1 MNKSTKISK
10 NNFKVIQT
18 QDYQGFSFAAFQ
30 ETLKLTK
37 GSRQKLLVLPTG
49 NTPTGFYQQFTDY
62 LLKNSKEKNRFF
74 FTNLDEY
81 LGIPQNSKVSFQS
94 YLKRNISNKLNLP
107 IRNFY
112 WINNKKPIEKE
123 KSKVESIIKKFKKID
138 LCILGLGKNGHIAF
152 NEPGCDWDLEF
163 FDTPLSNITKND
175 LKNLSIS
182 ITHGRTLGIKNILS
196 AKKILLLIS
205 GKKKEIPLQKLL
217 KKKVDKNFPVTSLIN
232 HPNLTIIIQK

>member
-1 MNKSTKISK
+1 MSKSTKISK
-10 NNFKVIQT
+10 NNFKIIQT
-18 QDYQGFSFAAFQ
+18 QDYQGFSVAAFQ

-62 LLKNSKEKNRFF
+62 LLKNSKEKKRFF

-81 LGIPQNSKVSFQS
+81 LGVPQKSKVSFQS
-94 YLKRNISNKLNLP
+94 YLKRNISNKLKLSD
-107 IRNFY
+107 RNFY
-112 WINNKKPIEKE
+112 WINNKTHIETE
-123 KSKVESIIKKFKKID
+123 KRKVESIIKKFKKID

-152 NEPGCDWDLEF
+152 NEPGCEWDLEF
-163 FDTPLSNITKND
+163 FDTPLDKVTKKD
-175 LKNLSIS
+175 LRNLSVP
-182 ITHGRTLGIKNILS
+182 ITHGRTLGIKKILS
-196 AKKILLLIS
+196 ARKILLLVS
-205 GKKKEIPLQKLL
+205 GKKKKIPLQKLL

>member
-112 WINNKKPIEKE
+112 WINNKTPIEKE

-163 FDTPLSNITKND
+163 FDTPLHKITKND
-175 LKNLSIS
+175 LRNIFIP
-182 ITHGRTLGIKNILS
+182 ITHGRTLGIKKILS

-205 GKKKEIPLQKLL
+205 GKKKEISLQKLL

>member
-10 NNFKVIQT
+10 NNFKVIQA

-37 GSRQKLLVLPTG
+37 GSRQKLLFLPTG

-74 FTNLDEY
+74 FINLDEY
-81 LGIPQNSKVSFQS
+81 LSIPQNSKVSFQS
-94 YLKRNISNKLNLP
+94 YLKRNISNKLKLP
-107 IRNFY
+107 NRNFY
-112 WINNKKPIEKE
+112 WINNKTPIEKE

-152 NEPGCDWDLEF
+152 NEPRCDWDLDF
-163 FDTPLSNITKND
+163 YDTPLDKITKKD
-175 LKNLSIS
+175 LRNLPFK
-182 ITHGRTLGIKNILS
+182 ITHGRTLGIKKILS
-196 AKKILLLIS
+196 AKKILLLVS
-205 GKKKEIPLQKLL
+205 GKKKDIPLQKLL
-217 KKKVDKNFPVTSLIN
+217 KKKVDKNFPATSLIN

>member
-10 NNFKVIQT
+10 NNFKVIQA

-37 GSRQKLLVLPTG
+37 GSRQKLLFLPTG

-74 FTNLDEY
+74 FINLDEY
-81 LGIPQNSKVSFQS
+81 LSIPQNSKVSFQS
-94 YLKRNISNKLNLP
+94 YLKRNISNKLKLP
-107 IRNFY
+107 NRYFY
-112 WINNKKPIEKE
+112 WINNKTPIEKE
-123 KSKVESIIKKFKKID
+123 KRKVESIIKKFKKID

-163 FDTPLSNITKND
+163 FDTPLDKVTKND
-175 LKNLSIS
+175 LRNLSIP
-182 ITHGRTLGIKNILS
+182 ITHGRTLGIKKILS
-196 AKKILLLIS
+196 AKKILLLVS
-205 GKKKEIPLQKLL
+205 GKKKKIPLQKLL
-217 KKKVDKNFPVTSLIN
+217 KKKVDQSFPVTSLIN

>member
-10 NNFKVIQT
+10 NNFKVIQAK
-18 QDYQGFSFAAFQ
+18 DYQGFSFAAFK

-37 GSRQKLLVLPTG
+37 GSRQKLLFLPTG

-74 FTNLDEY
+74 FINLDEY
-81 LGIPQNSKVSFQS
+81 LSIPQNSKVSFQS
-94 YLKRNISNKLNLP
+94 YLKRNISNKLKLP
-107 IRNFY
+107 NRNFY
-112 WINNKKPIEKE
+112 WINNKTPIEKE

-163 FDTPLSNITKND
+163 FDTPLDKVTKKD
-175 LKNLSIS
+175 LRNFSIP
-182 ITHGRTLGIKNILS
+182 ITHGRTLGIKKILS
-196 AKKILLLIS
+196 AKKILLLVS

-217 KKKVDKNFPVTSLIN
+217 KKIVDKNFPVTSLIN

>member
-1 MNKSTKISK
+1 MNKNTKISK
-10 NNFKVIQT
+10 NNFNVIQT

-37 GSRQKLLVLPTG
+37 GSRRKLVVLPTG

-62 LLKNSKEKNRFF
+62 LLKNSKEKKRFF

-81 LGIPQNSKVSFQS
+81 LDIPQSSKISFQS
-94 YLKRNISNKLNLP
+94 YLKRNISNKLKLSD
-107 IRNFY
+107 RNFY
-112 WINNKKPIEKE
+112 WINNKTPIEIE
-123 KSKVESIIKKFKKID
+123 KRKVDSIIKKYKKID

-163 FDTPLSNITKND
+163 FDTPLAKLTKKD
-175 LKNLSIS
+175 LRNLPFK
-182 ITHGRTLGIKNILS
+182 ITHGRTLGIKKILS
-196 AKKILLLIS
+196 AKKILLLVS
-205 GKKKEIPLQKLL
+205 GKKKDIPLQKLF
-217 KKKVDKNFPVTSLIN
+217 KKKVDKNFPATSLIN

>member
-10 NNFKVIQT
+10 NNFKVIQA

-94 YLKRNISNKLNLP
+94 YLKRNISNKLKLP
-107 IRNFY
+107 NRNFY
-112 WINNKKPIEKE
+112 WINNKTPIEKE
-123 KSKVESIIKKFKKID
+123 KRKVESIIKKFKKID

-163 FDTPLSNITKND
+163 FDTPLDKVTKKD
-175 LKNLSIS
+175 LRNLSIP
-182 ITHGRTLGIKNILS
+182 ITHGRTLGIKKILS
-196 AKKILLLIS
+196 AKKILLLVS

-217 KKKVDKNFPVTSLIN
+217 KKIVDKNFPVTSLIN

>member
-10 NNFKVIQT
+10 NNFKVIQA

-37 GSRQKLLVLPTG
+37 GSRQKLLFLPTG

-74 FTNLDEY
+74 FINLDEY
-81 LGIPQNSKVSFQS
+81 LSIPQNSKVSFQS
-94 YLKRNISNKLNLP
+94 YLKRNISNKLKLSN
-107 IRNFY
+107 RNFY
-112 WINNKKPIEKE
+112 WINNKTPIEKE

-163 FDTPLSNITKND
+163 FDTPLDKVTKKD
-175 LKNLSIS
+175 LRNLSIP
-182 ITHGRTLGIKNILS
+182 ITHGRTLGIKKILS
-196 AKKILLLIS
+196 AKKILLLVS

-232 HPNLTIIIQK
+232 HQNLTIIIQK

>member
-1 MNKSTKISK
+1 LNKSTKISK
-10 NNFKVIQT
+10 NNFKVIQA
-18 QDYQGFSFAAFQ
+18 QNYQGFSFAAFQ

-62 LLKNSKEKNRFF
+62 LLKNSKEKHRFF

-94 YLKRNISNKLNLP
+94 YLKRNISNKLKLP
-107 IRNFY
+107 NRNFY
-112 WINNKKPIEKE
+112 WINNKTPFEKE

-163 FDTPLSNITKND
+163 FDTPLDKVTKND
-175 LKNLSIS
+175 LRNLSIP
-182 ITHGRTLGIKNILS
+182 ITHGRTLGIKKILS
-196 AKKILLLIS
+196 AKKILLLVS
-205 GKKKEIPLQKLL
+205 GKKKKIPLQKLL
-217 KKKVDKNFPVTSLIN
+217 KKKVDQSFPVTSLIN

>member
-10 NNFKVIQT
+10 NNFKVIQA

-37 GSRQKLLVLPTG
+37 GSRQKLLFLPTG

-74 FTNLDEY
+74 FINLDEY
-81 LGIPQNSKVSFQS
+81 LSIPQNSKVSFQS
-94 YLKRNISNKLNLP
+94 YLKRNISNKLKLSN
-107 IRNFY
+107 RNFY
-112 WINNKKPIEKE
+112 WINNKTPIEKE

-163 FDTPLSNITKND
+163 FDTPLDKVTKKN
-175 LKNLSIS
+175 LRNLSIP
-182 ITHGRTLGIKNILS
+182 ITHGRTLGIKKILS
-196 AKKILLLIS
+196 AKKILLLVS

>member
-10 NNFKVIQT
+10 NNFKVIQA

-37 GSRQKLLVLPTG
+37 GSRQKLLFLPTG

-74 FTNLDEY
+74 FINLDEY
-81 LGIPQNSKVSFQS
+81 LSIPQNSKVSFQS
-94 YLKRNISNKLNLP
+94 YLKRNISNKLKLSN
-107 IRNFY
+107 RNFY
-112 WINNKKPIEKE
+112 WINNKTPIEKE

-163 FDTPLSNITKND
+163 FDTPLDKVTKKN
-175 LKNLSIS
+175 LRNLSIP
-182 ITHGRTLGIKNILS
+182 ITHGRTLGIKKILS
-196 AKKILLLIS
+196 AKKILLLVS

-217 KKKVDKNFPVTSLIN
+217 KKIVDKNFPVTSLIN

>member
-10 NNFKVIQT
+10 NNFKVIQA

-62 LLKNSKEKNRFF
+62 LLKNLKEKKRFF
-74 FTNLDEY
+74 LTNLDEY
-81 LGIPQNSKVSFQS
+81 LGIPQNSKISFQS
-94 YLKRNISNKLNLP
+94 YLKRNISNKLKLP
-107 IRNFY
+107 NRNFY
-112 WINNKKPIEKE
+112 WINNKTPIEKE
-123 KSKVESIIKKFKKID
+123 KRKVESIIKKFKKID

-163 FDTPLSNITKND
+163 FDTPLDKVTKND
-175 LKNLSIS
+175 LRNLSIP
-182 ITHGRTLGIKNILS
+182 ITHGRTLGIKKILS
-196 AKKILLLIS
+196 AKKILLLVS
-205 GKKKEIPLQKLL
+205 GKKKKIPLQKLL
-217 KKKVDKNFPVTSLIN
+217 KKKVDKSFPVTSLIN

>member
-10 NNFKVIQT
+10 NNFKIIQT
-18 QDYQGFSFAAFQ
+18 QDYQGFSVAAFQ

-62 LLKNSKEKNRFF
+62 LLKNSKEKKRFF

-94 YLKRNISNKLNLP
+94 YLKRNISNKLKLP
-107 IRNFY
+107 NRNFY
-112 WINNKKPIEKE
+112 WINNKTPIEKE
-123 KSKVESIIKKFKKID
+123 KRKVESIIKKFKKID
-138 LCILGLGKNGHIAF
+138 VCILGLGKNGHIAF

-163 FDTPLSNITKND
+163 FDTPLDKVTKND
-175 LKNLSIS
+175 LRNLSIQ
-182 ITHGRTLGIKNILS
+182 ITHGRTLGIKKILS
-196 AKKILLLIS
+196 AKKILLLVS

-217 KKKVDKNFPVTSLIN
+217 KKKVDKNFPVTSLFN

>member
-1 MNKSTKISK
+1 LNKSTKISK
-10 NNFKVIQT
+10 NNFKVIQA
-18 QDYQGFSFAAFQ
+18 QNYQGFSFAAFQ

-62 LLKNSKEKNRFF
+62 LLKNSKEKHRFF

-94 YLKRNISNKLNLP
+94 YLKRNISNKLKLP
-107 IRNFY
+107 NRYFY
-112 WINNKKPIEKE
+112 WINNKTPIEKE
-123 KSKVESIIKKFKKID
+123 KRKVESIIKKFKKID

-163 FDTPLSNITKND
+163 FDTPLDKVTKND
-175 LKNLSIS
+175 LRNLSIP
-182 ITHGRTLGIKNILS
+182 ITHGRTLGIKKILS
-196 AKKILLLIS
+196 AKKILLLVS
-205 GKKKEIPLQKLL
+205 GKKKKIPLQKLL
-217 KKKVDKNFPVTSLIN
+217 KKKVDQSFPVTSLIN

>member
-1 MNKSTKISK
+1 MNISTKISK
-10 NNFKVIQT
+10 NNFKVIQA

-37 GSRQKLLVLPTG
+37 GSRQKLLFLPTG

-62 LLKNSKEKNRFF
+62 LLKNSKEKKRFF

-81 LGIPQNSKVSFQS
+81 LGITQNSKISFKS
-94 YLKRNISNKLNLP
+94 YLKRNISNKLKLSNG
-107 IRNFY
+107 NFY
-112 WINNKKPIEKE
+112 WINNKTSIDKE
-123 KSKVESIIKKFKKID
+123 KSKIESIIKKFKKID

-152 NEPGCDWDLEF
+152 NEPGCNWDLEF
-163 FDTPLSNITKND
+163 FDAPLDKITKND
-175 LKNLSIS
+175 LRNLSIP
-182 ITHGRTLGIKNILS
+182 ITHGRTFGIKKILS
-196 AKKILLLIS
+196 AKKILLLVS

-217 KKKVDKNFPVTSLIN
+217 KKIVDKNFPVTSLIN

>member
-107 IRNFY
+107 NRNFY
-112 WINNKKPIEKE
+112 WINNKTPIEKE

-163 FDTPLSNITKND
+163 FDTPLHKITKND
-175 LKNLSIS
+175 LINIFIP
-182 ITHGRTLGIKNILS
+182 ITHGRTLGIKKILS

-205 GKKKEIPLQKLL
+205 GKKKEISLQKLL